1 LPSYT
6 QSTEIDSSE
15 IFFTLLPFLNLIT
28 LCIVALYS
36 IIKIKVVSKGVS
48 SKMSLKESNIN
59 NYIPKIPKIID
70 CRIEKTLNVIGGKW
84 SFYVLRELFDGIK
97 RFGELQRQINGVSPK
112 ALTDTLRHLEIQGVL
127 EREAF
132 ATVPVTVQYKL
143 TPKGEDLHQI
153 LIEMKLWAAKWA

>member
-1 LPSYT
+1 
-6 QSTEIDSSE
+6 
-15 IFFTLLPFLNLIT
+15 
-28 LCIVALYS
+28 
-36 IIKIKVVSKGVS
+36 
-48 SKMSLKESNIN
+48 MSLKESNIN
-59 NYIPKIPKIID
+59 NYIPKIPKVID

-97 RFGELQRQINGVSPK
+97 RFGELQRHINGVSPK
-112 ALTDTLRHLEIQGVL
+112 ALTDTLRHLEEQGVL

-153 LIEMKLWAAKWA
+153 LIEMKLWAAKWTYS